1 MKILVIN
8 PGSTSTKIAVFEE
21 RKPVFMDVIKHDK
34 DELLKFNSVV
44 DQLDYRKDAILAR
57 LKEKGVDI
65 GEFAA
70 VVGRG
75 GVVKP
80 IEAGTYVVN
89 EALVNDLI
97 AYSHV
102 QEHASTLGGLI
113 AHDIAQ
119 AIGKPAFI
127 ADPICV
133 DEFEDVARIAGL
145 KEINRRSV
153 LHALNIRSCLYRY
166 AENTGKKIED
176 LNVIVAH
183 LGGGISIAAVKNGRM
198 IDVNNANEG
207 GPFSPERTG
216 GLPSINVVNM
226 AYSGKYT
233 RDDLMR
239 LFTKEGGVF
248 SYLGTNDMPE
258 VIERMQDGDKIAK
271 EVFEAMCYQIAK
283 EIGAMATVL
292 KGQVEAIIVTGGV
305 AFNEEV
311 IDEIGKR
318 VNFIA
323 KIISYPGEFEMEALA
338 YSALR
343 VLKGEEVEKIYS

>member
-1 MKILVIN
+1 
-8 PGSTSTKIAVFEE
+8 
-21 RKPVFMDVIKHDK
+21 MDVIKHDK

-44 DQLDYRKDAILAR
+44 DQLDFRKDAVLAR

-65 GEFAA
+65 GEFDA

-80 IEAGTYVVN
+80 IEAGTYIVN

-166 AENTGKKIED
+166 AENTGRKIED

-183 LGGGISIAAVKNGRM
+183 LGGGISIAAVKM
-198 IDVNNANEG
+198 
-207 GPFSPERTG
+207 
-216 GLPSINVVNM
+216 
-226 AYSGKYT
+226 
-233 RDDLMR
+233 
-239 LFTKEGGVF
+239 
-248 SYLGTNDMPE
+248 
-258 VIERMQDGDKIAK
+258 
-271 EVFEAMCYQIAK
+271 
-283 EIGAMATVL
+283 
-292 KGQVEAIIVTGGV
+292 VE
-305 AFNEEV
+305 
-311 IDEIGKR
+311 
-318 VNFIA
+318 
-323 KIISYPGEFEMEALA
+323 
-338 YSALR
+338 
-343 VLKGEEVEKIYS
+343 